1 MLIIVNSKNK
11 MLKNRPSP
19 PDASTEPENH
29 KTNSRVKNQKKTYQ
43 KKPTDLVSVSKS
55 NKLRYTTRK
64 PAYFVG
70 DKCNLSLFIL
80 KAND

>member
-1 MLIIVNSKNK
+1 MTWDKNDTTKSLMFVNSKNK

-43 KKPTDLVSVSKS
+43 KNQQTSCQSVSQTS
-55 NKLRYTTRK
+55 Y
-64 PAYFVG
+64 G
-70 DKCNLSLFIL
+70 IL
-80 KAND
+80 QENRLIS